1 VRSTAAVCA
10 LRDRLPAGAV
20 TAFGPRMH
28 VSLVRSGVVDLSGS
42 GGALRVR
49 AGELVVVPPGH
60 HGYVR
65 AVTDAD
71 SLVVML
77 DERFV
82 VDVLR
87 WAMPAGGLDPVWLPG
102 GRAGMYRVWLAPDA
116 VAGFE
121 HRFAKTVGTIR
132 SRGPLRAM
140 SAALRLLSSIEPLLT
155 GGDDP
160 AIGRPIA
167 LRREV
172 AEARRLLTDDPA
184 HPWTVPELA
193 SRVGL
198 SASALTRAFRAGLG
212 VTPAAYLRQVRLA
225 RFTRLLTET
234 RLGIAEAAWQVG
246 WSSSSHARA
255 MTIRHHGM
263 GPRALRERC
272 RRGPGESS
280 E

>member
-1 VRSTAAVCA
+1 
-10 LRDRLPAGAV
+10 
-20 TAFGPRMH
+20 MH

-49 AGELVVVPPGH
+49 AGELVVVPAGH

-65 AVTDAD
+65 AVEDAD
-71 SLVVML
+71 LLVVML

-87 WAMPAGGLDPVWLPG
+87 WAMPAGGPDPVWL
-102 GRAGMYRVWLAPDA
+102 AGVRDGIYRVRLATDA

-121 HRFAKTVGTIR
+121 HRFAETVATIR
-132 SRGPLRAM
+132 SRSPLRAM
-140 SAALRLLSSIEPLLT
+140 SAAIRLLSRVEPLVS
-155 GGDDP
+155 GGGEP
-160 AIGRPIA
+160 AIGRPPA

-172 AEARRLLTDDPA
+172 GEARRLLSDDPA

-193 SRVGL
+193 ARVGL

-212 VTPAAYLRQVRLA
+212 VTPAAYLRQVRLV

-234 RLGIAEAAWQVG
+234 RLGVAEAAWQVG
-246 WSSSSHARA
+246 WSSPSHARA

-263 GPRALRERC
+263 APRALREHC